1 VAELN
6 YHHLYYFWA
15 IARERSLT
23 RAAKRLHV
31 SQSALSTQLRK
42 LEERLGHPLFVREN
56 RQLTLT
62 EAGRIAL
69 EHAQAIFRTGDELV
83 GALRG
88 RAVGSRAVL
97 RIGAVATLSRNWQLE
112 LFRPLLGRADVDLV
126 LRSGTLR
133 ELLAQ
138 LGAHALDAV
147 LSSVPLPRDAESR
160 LHSQLLDRQPV
171 GLVGRR
177 VRGRRPLRFPE
188 DLRTQPV
195 VLPSLQSGMRAEFDR
210 LLEDAGVVP
219 TILAEVDDMAMLRL
233 IARESDALSLV
244 PLVVVQDE
252 LRSGVLIERHRLP
265 QVTEDFYA
273 ITTSRRFPN
282 PLLRE
287 LLEQGRRGEP
297 AD

>member
-6 YHHLYYFWA
+6 YHHLHYFYA

-210 LLEDAGVVP
+210 LLEEAGVVP

-252 LRSGVLIERHRLP
+252 LRSGALVERHRLP

-287 LLEQGRRGEP
+287 LLERGRRADP
-297 AD
+297 AA